1 MVAGYLGS
9 LGRMNTTL
17 AFRAAL
23 GVTALSGVLH
33 AYENFAKAAE
43 PSLAWFLWAMLPYG
57 VCLVVWVRSSVGAP
71 SLAGVIAALAFDLV
85 AHYDVFVHPTRSTAA
100 LAMIFV
106 PLWSTLLFCPVAM
119 LAVWLAVRRRDLHEP
134 HAP

>member
-1 MVAGYLGS
+1 
-9 LGRMNTTL
+9 MNTTL
-17 AFRAAL
+17 TYRLAL
-23 GVTALSGVLH
+23 GVTALAVGLH
-33 AYENFAKAAE
+33 GYENFVKAAE
-43 PSLAWFLWAMLPYG
+43 PSLAWFLWAMLPY
-57 VCLVVWVRSSVGAP
+57 VICLAVWMRSSIGGTA
-71 SLAGVIAALAFDLV
+71 LAGVLAALAFDLV

-119 LAVWLAVRRRDLHEP
+119 FIVWLTVRRRSVSEP

>member
-1 MVAGYLGS
+1 
-9 LGRMNTTL
+9 MNTTL

-23 GVTALSGVLH
+23 GVTTLAGFLH
-33 AYENFAKAAE
+33 AYENLAKAAE
-43 PSLAWFLWAMLPYG
+43 PSLAWFLWAMLPYV
-57 VCLVVWVRSSVGAP
+57 VCLLIWIRSSVGSPAF
-71 SLAGVIAALAFDLV
+71 AGVIAALAFDLV
-85 AHYDVFVHPTRSTAA
+85 AHYDVFIHPTTSTAA

-119 LAVWLAVRRRDLHEP
+119 LVVWLAVRRRDLNES

>member
-1 MVAGYLGS
+1 
-9 LGRMNTTL
+9 MNTTL

-43 PSLAWFLWAMLPYG
+43 PSLTWFLWAMLPYG

-85 AHYDVFVHPTRSTAA
+85 AHYDVFVHPTGSTAA
-100 LAMIFV
+100 VGHDLRAALEHSPLLPCCNARCLARCATAR
-106 PLWSTLLFCPVAM
+106 LT
-119 LAVWLAVRRRDLHEP
+119 
-134 HAP
+134 